1 MRIRKTHKS
10 DISALQTVEISAS
23 KVFLT
28 IEGLET
34 FADDSCATDEQHL
47 SAIEPGTS
55 WTAETDDGQ
64 QVGFLAAIPED
75 TALHIYE
82 ISVHSDHQKQGGGKA
97 LMEHAEAHARVLG
110 LSEMTLTTFRHVPW
124 NAPFYER
131 LGFQILKPKECDGRL
146 GSILAEE
153 LGRGLPMPE
162 QRCAMRKTLT

>member
-1 MRIRKTHKS
+1 M
-10 DISALQTVEISAS
+10 EISAS
-23 KVFLT
+23 KLFLT
-28 IEGLET
+28 IEGLDT
-34 FADDSCATDEQHL
+34 FADDSCATEEQHM

-64 QVGFLAAIPED
+64 QIGFLAAIPED

-82 ISVHSDHQKQGGGKA
+82 ISVHSDCQKKGVGKA
-97 LMEHAEAHARVLG
+97 LMERAEAHARALG

-131 LGFQILKPKECDGRL
+131 LGFQVLKLEECGTRL
-146 GSILAEE
+146 GGILAEE